1 MAQPQETPPDP
12 LVIVQSAI
20 VRDVVEPGD
29 LLAVGVYNIGSMT
42 SPASQTNQRPQTK
55 IFAAYKK
62 TSTAAI
68 YGLPGFQ
75 IHVFDGGR
83 AFSHE
88 EMIDAAFARFQYH
101 GFRFSGNGSYD
112 LAAAMPSE
120 EVTEKTERALEL
132 VAALEGD
139 ELARFYH

>member
-1 MAQPQETPPDP
+1 MGPIGRGIQGVLRQTPLPAGA
-12 LVIVQSAI
+12 SA
-20 VRDVVEPGD
+20 DAP
-29 LLAVGVYNIGSMT
+29 
-42 SPASQTNQRPQTK
+42 PP
-55 IFAAYKK
+55 
-62 TSTAAI
+62 STAYRGSRI
-68 YGLPGFQ
+68 R
-75 IHVFDGGR
+75 VFDGGR

-132 VAALEGD
+132 AAALEGD
-139 ELARFYH
+139 EWARFYH